1 MKNRFSTQRGFSLV
15 ELMIALVLGLFLTG
29 VTINVVIANRQAFR
43 TTENLSR
50 MQENA
55 RTAFELMA
63 RDIRVAGGNPCG
75 TSNVVNVLNNPA
87 ANWWANWAAG
97 SVIGY
102 ENGIAPAGYGN
113 PAQNAPLF
121 AAITAANNLTPNTD
135 GILLLSGNAI
145 EGLMISDHDPISAQ
159 FKVNTVNHGIMPNDI
174 VMACDYQ
181 SAAIFQVT
189 NSNQANAT
197 IVHNTGGGAPG
208 NCTKGLGSPLQC
220 TANGTSKT
228 FEEGGFL
235 VRFSATFWY
244 VGTNARGGSSLF
256 RVTMSGSPAAIRTD
270 EIVDNVCPP
279 GQGACQGL
287 QITYLTRNKLAN
299 GVLANGYLN
308 GNAGIDWSSTATLE
322 VAAVRISLD
331 LQSRENTGVNAAN
344 QAAPLI
350 TNLSENIYLRNREFA
365 Q

>member
-1 MKNRFSTQRGFSLV
+1 M
-15 ELMIALVLGLFLTG
+15 
-29 VTINVVIANRQAFR
+29 
-43 TTENLSR
+43 
-50 MQENA
+50 
-55 RTAFELMA
+55 
-63 RDIRVAGGNPCG
+63 
-75 TSNVVNVLNNPA
+75 
-87 ANWWANWAAG
+87 
-97 SVIGY
+97 
-102 ENGIAPAGYGN
+102 
-113 PAQNAPLF
+113 
-121 AAITAANNLTPNTD
+121 TPNTD

-145 EGLMISDHDPISAQ
+145 EGLMISDHNPTSAQ
-159 FKVNTVNHGIMPNDI
+159 FQVNIQQNHGVATNDI

-181 SAAIFQVT
+181 SAAIFQV
-189 NSNQANAT
+189 SNANQNNPT
-197 IVHNTGGGAPG
+197 IVHNTGAGAPG

-220 TANGTSKT
+220 TANGTPKT

-244 VGTNARGGSSLF
+244 VGANARGGSSLF
-256 RVTMSGSPAAIRTD
+256 RVTMNGSPTAIRAD

-279 GQGACQGL
+279 GQGGCQGL

-299 GVLANGYLN
+299 GVLANGYVN
-308 GNAGIDWSSTATLE
+308 GNAGIDWSSTATQE

-331 LQSRENTGVNAAN
+331 LQSRENTGINAAN